1 MLKLTNV
8 KVPIGYVERDIVA
21 ICADM
26 LRTNVKN
33 ITNVKIIKQ
42 SIDARKKDSIC
53 HVMTIAVDVENER
66 AISVGSYDK
75 YIPTKRRISELGLA
89 TKQTNEKIVIV
100 GSGPAGLFAGLLLA
114 EVGLKPTIIERGSE
128 VDERTKCVEAL
139 KTFGVLNSETNI
151 QFGEGGAG
159 TFSDGKLNTGTSSD
173 LIGIVF
179 GEFVTYGA
187 SAEIET
193 LARPHIGTDY
203 LKVIVKN
210 IRNRIIE
217 CGGSVMFNTKM
228 TDVNIASG
236 KVKSIDIEGNNVG
249 QLECDHLLLGI
260 GHSARDTF
268 EMLYQR
274 GINMTPKNFSIGVR
288 IEHKQSDIDIA
299 QYGKYAPKGLPP
311 SDYKLSG
318 KTADGRGVYTFC
330 MCPGGEVVP
339 ATSEEG
345 CVVTNGMS
353 NFKRDEKNANSAVL
367 VNVTPDDFGASH
379 ALAGVEFQRK
389 WERLAYGVSNS
400 YKAPVQTVGD
410 FMRGKATVKLGA
422 VQPSYKTGVV
432 CSDMRAILPKYVTAG
447 IKQGITLF
455 DRRIRGFASA
465 SAIMTGV
472 ETRSSSPVRIT
483 RDENYSSNISGIYP
497 MGEGAGY
504 AGGITSSAVDGL
516 KVAISIYN
524 KI

>member
-8 KVPIGYVERDIVA
+8 KVPIGYNKSDIVA
-21 ICADM
+21 ICAGL
-26 LRTNVKN
+26 LRTPTSNV
-33 ITNVKIIKQ
+33 TSAKIVKQ
-42 SIDARKKDSIC
+42 SIDARKRDSIC
-53 HVMTIAVDVENER
+53 HVMTVAVGLENER
-66 AISVGSYDK
+66 MASTKGYDK
-75 YIPTKRRISELGLA
+75 YIATKRRISELELA
-89 TKQTNEKIVIV
+89 VKQTQEKIVIV

-114 EVGLKPTIIERGSE
+114 ELGLKPTIIERGGAVE
-128 VDERTKCVEAL
+128 ERTKCVEAL
-139 KTFGVLNSETNI
+139 KTFGVLNADTNI

-159 TFSDGKLNTGTSSD
+159 TFSDGKLNTGTTSD

-179 GEFVTYGA
+179 GEFVTHGA
-187 SAEIET
+187 PQEIET

-203 LKVIVKN
+203 LKEVVKN

-217 CGGSVMFNTKM
+217 CGGSVLFNTKM
-228 TDVNIASG
+228 TDIKSQGN
-236 KVKSIDIEGNNVG
+236 KVVSIDIQGANNG
-249 QLECDHLLLGI
+249 QLQCDHLLLGI

-268 EMLYQR
+268 EMLCTR
-274 GINMTPKNFSIGVR
+274 GVQMVPKNFSIGVR
-288 IEHKQSDIDIA
+288 VEHKQRDIDMA
-299 QYGKYAPKGLPP
+299 QYGKNAPQGLPP

-353 NFKRDEKNANSAVL
+353 NFSRNEVNANSAVL
-367 VNVTPDDFGASH
+367 VNVAPSDFGSDN

-410 FMRGKATVKLGA
+410 FMKGRATSKLKDVK
-422 VQPSYKTGVV
+422 PSYKTGVV
-432 CSDMRAILPKYVTAG
+432 CSDMRAILPKYVTEG
-447 IKQGITLF
+447 IKQGLVLF
-455 DRRIRGFASA
+455 DRRLRGFASPTA
-465 SAIMTGV
+465 VLTGV
-472 ETRSSSPVRIT
+472 ETRSSSPVRIL
-483 RDENYSSNISGIYP
+483 RNEAFECNISGIYP

-516 KVAISIYN
+516 RVALAIYN